1 MDRENQVAAET
12 VRTVPIRPE
21 VAMYAAFARL
31 NYKPWYAIS
40 EFVDNSVQSALANMD
55 ALRVAHPD
63 FRLLVEIDV
72 DENHIE
78 IRDNAAGISVRDY
91 IRAFLPASPPPDT
104 TGLSEFGLG
113 MKAAASWFASQWS
126 VRTTALG
133 EDVER
138 EIAFDIP
145 AIVEN
150 NRDRLDA
157 IERRAQH
164 SDHYTVLSLDKLH
177 VHPKGRTVAKI
188 KDHLRSIYR
197 VFLREGVLELR
208 VNGEALTYEPPP
220 VLQAPYHATP
230 ASTSVTWRKEF
241 DLDLGDGHRVRGW
254 AAILAKASV
263 TNAGFSIFR
272 RRRLIQGS
280 YGEGY
285 RPERIFGKPNKFVYQ
300 RLVGEVEVEGFA
312 VSHTKDGI
320 QWEDWE
326 DDILVWVKDK
336 LDADPLPLLD
346 QAANY
351 RARSAIDRD
360 TLGEATRDLTN
371 TIAQHLPPIID
382 RQLTAPPDES
392 PLDSQLEPPER
403 VETLR
408 TEQVRLELEHSHRK
422 WIVDIELASEGATDA
437 WYELA
442 ESETSGDTTRIQI
455 RVNLGHPFMVRFVS
469 PDGDELV
476 PFTRLASALAIAEIT
491 AREQGVRQAGT
502 LRINLNQILRSA
514 LSGPVQ
520 LQEIKHD
527 SRRQSNN

>member
-1 MDRENQVAAET
+1 MDRQNEIGAGTA
-12 VRTVPIRPE
+12 RTVPIRPE
-21 VAMYAAFARL
+21 VAMFAAFARL

-40 EFVDNSVQSALANMD
+40 EFLDNSVQSALANMD
-55 ALRVAHPD
+55 TLNAAEPG
-63 FRLLVEIDV
+63 FQLLVEVNV
-72 DENHIE
+72 DENRIE
-78 IRDNAAGISVRDY
+78 IRDNAAGIPLHDY
-91 IRAFLPASPPPDT
+91 ARAFLPASPPPDT

-113 MKAAASWFASQWS
+113 MKAAASWFASRWS
-126 VRTTALG
+126 VRTSALG

-138 EIAFDIP
+138 DITFDIP
-145 AIVEN
+145 TIVET

-157 IERRAQH
+157 IEHPARP
-164 SDHYTVLSLDKLH
+164 SDHYTVLSLDHLH
-177 VHPKGRTVAKI
+177 VHPKGRTVGKI

-197 VFLREGVLELR
+197 AFLRDGLLELR
-208 VNGEALTYEPPP
+208 VNGEPLAYEPPP
-220 VLQAPYHATP
+220 ILQAPHHATP
-230 ASTSVTWRKEF
+230 SGAPVTWRKEF
-241 DLDLGDGHRVRGW
+241 DLDLGEGHRVRGW
-254 AAILAKASV
+254 AAILARASV

-285 RPERIFGKPNKFVYQ
+285 RPEKIFGKPNKFVYQ
-300 RLVGEVEVEGFA
+300 RLVGEIEVEGFA

-326 DDILVWVKDK
+326 DDILAWIKDK

-351 RARSAIDRD
+351 RARTAIDRD
-360 TLGEATRDLTN
+360 ALGEATRDLSKA
-371 TIAQHLPPIID
+371 IAQHLPPVVD
-382 RQLTAPPDES
+382 EQLASPPDES
-392 PLDSQLEPPER
+392 PLDPRLDPPQR
-403 VETLR
+403 AETLR
-408 TEQVRLELEHSHRK
+408 SDQVRLDLELSHRK
-422 WIVDIELASEGATDA
+422 WIVDIELVSDGAIDP

-455 RVNLGHPFMVRFVS
+455 RVNAGHPFMLRFVS

-476 PFTRLASALAIAEIT
+476 PFTRLAGALAIAEIT

-520 LQEIKHD
+520 RQEIKHD
-527 SRRQSNN
+527 T

>member
-1 MDRENQVAAET
+1 MDRQNEIAAET
-12 VRTVPIRPE
+12 ARTVPIRPE

-31 NYKPWYAIS
+31 NYKPWYAIG
-40 EFVDNSVQSALANMD
+40 EFVDNSVQSALANME
-55 ALRVAHPD
+55 ALRAAEPS
-63 FRLLVEIDV
+63 FRLRVEIDV

-78 IRDNAAGISVRDY
+78 IRDNAAGISSRDY
-91 IRAFLPASPPPDT
+91 ARAFLPASPPPDT

-113 MKAAASWFASQWS
+113 MKAAASWFASRWS
-126 VRTTALG
+126 VRTSALG

-138 EIAFDIP
+138 EITFDIP
-145 AIVEN
+145 AIVEA

-157 IERRAQH
+157 IERSAPA
-164 SDHYTVLSLDKLH
+164 SEHYTMLSLENLH
-177 VHPKGRTVAKI
+177 VHPKGRTVGKI
-188 KDHLRSIYR
+188 KEHLRSIYR
-197 VFLREGVLELR
+197 VFLRDGLLELR
-208 VNGEALTYEPPP
+208 VNGDPLAYEPPP
-220 VLQAPYHATP
+220 ILHAPYHGTP
-230 ASTSVTWRKEF
+230 DGTPVTWRKEF
-241 DLDLGDGHRVRGW
+241 DLDLGDGHRVCGW
-254 AAILAKASV
+254 AAILARASV

-285 RPERIFGKPNKFVYQ
+285 RPEKVFGKPNKFVYQ
-300 RLVGEVEVEGFA
+300 RLIGELEVEGFA

-326 DDILVWVKDK
+326 DDILAWVKNE
-336 LDADPLPLLD
+336 LDADPLKLLD

-351 RARSAIDRD
+351 RARAVIDRD
-360 TLGEATRDLTN
+360 SLGEATRDLSN

-382 RQLTAPPDES
+382 RQLTAAPDDS
-392 PLDSQLEPPER
+392 PLDPRLERSQGAEA
-403 VETLR
+403 LR
-408 TEQVRLELEHSHRK
+408 AEQVRLDLEHSHRK
-422 WIVDIELASEGATDA
+422 WIIDIELASDGAAGA

-476 PFTRLASALAIAEIT
+476 PLTRLAAGLAIAEIT

-520 LQEIKHD
+520 HQEIKHD
-527 SRRQSNN
+527 S

>member
-1 MDRENQVAAET
+1 MDREIQVNAET
-12 VRTVPIRPE
+12 PRTVSIRPE
-21 VAMYAAFARL
+21 VAMFAAFARL
-31 NYKPWYAIS
+31 NYKPWYAIG
-40 EFVDNSVQSALANMD
+40 EFVDNAVQSALANMD
-55 ALRVAHPD
+55 ALRAADHD
-63 FRLLVEIDV
+63 FRLRVEIGV
-72 DENHIE
+72 DENHVE

-91 IRAFLPASPPPDT
+91 ARAFLPASPPPDT

-126 VRTTALG
+126 VRTTALD

-138 EIAFDIP
+138 EITFDIP
-145 AIVEN
+145 SIVAS

-157 IERRAQH
+157 IERRARS
-164 SDHYTVLSLDKLH
+164 SDHYTVLSLDNLH
-177 VHPKGRTVAKI
+177 VHPRGRTVGKI

-197 VFLREGVLELR
+197 VFLRDGLLELR
-208 VNGEALTYEPPP
+208 VNGEDLSYEPPP
-220 VLQAPYHATP
+220 ILHAPHHATLNGP
-230 ASTSVTWRKEF
+230 PVMWRKDF
-241 DLDLGDGHRVRGW
+241 DLDMGDGHRVRGW
-254 AAILAKASV
+254 AAILARASV

-285 RPERIFGKPNKFVYQ
+285 RPEKIFGKPNKFVYQ
-300 RLVGEVEVEGFA
+300 RLIGELEVEGFA

-326 DDILVWVKDK
+326 DDILTWIKDK
-336 LDADPLPLLD
+336 LDSEPLRLLD
-346 QAANY
+346 QATNY
-351 RARSAIDRD
+351 RARTAIDRD
-360 TLGEATRDLTN
+360 VLEEATRDLSN
-371 TIAQHLPPIID
+371 AIAQHLPPIVD
-382 RQLTAPPDES
+382 RQLNTPPDES
-392 PLDSQLEPPER
+392 PLDAQLAPPDR
-403 VETLR
+403 AAALR
-408 TEQVRLELEHSHRK
+408 TEQVRLNLELSNRK
-422 WIVDIELASEGATDA
+422 WIVDIELLTDGATDP

-442 ESETSGDTTRIQI
+442 EHETTGDTTRIQI

-476 PFTRLASALAIAEIT
+476 PLTRLAAGLAIAEIT

-520 LQEIKHD
+520 HEEVSHG
-527 SRRQSNN
+527 S

>member
-1 MDRENQVAAET
+1 MDRESKVITET
-12 VRTVPIRPE
+12 PRTVPIRPE

-40 EFVDNSVQSALANMD
+40 EFVDNAVQSALSNMD
-55 ALRVAHPD
+55 ALRAAD
-63 FRLLVEIDV
+63 QNFRLNVEIDI

-91 IRAFLPASPPPDT
+91 ARAFLPASPPPDT
-104 TGLSEFGLG
+104 KGLSEFGLG

-133 EDVER
+133 ENVER
-138 EIAFDIP
+138 EITFDIP
-145 AIVEN
+145 TIVAS

-157 IERRAQH
+157 IERSAH
-164 SDHYTVLSLDKLH
+164 ASDHYTVLSLANLH
-177 VHPKGRTVAKI
+177 VHPRGRTVGRI

-197 VFLREGVLELR
+197 VFLRDRLLELR
-208 VNGEALTYEPPP
+208 VNGESLSYESPPILHALH
-220 VLQAPYHATP
+220 HATP
-230 ASTSVTWRKEF
+230 DGSPVEWRKDF

-254 AAILAKASV
+254 AAILARASV

-285 RPERIFGKPNKFVYQ
+285 RPETVFGKPNKFVYQ
-300 RLVGEVEVEGFA
+300 RLIGELEVEGFA

-326 DDILVWVKDK
+326 DDILTWIKDK
-336 LDADPLPLLD
+336 LDSEPLPLLD

-351 RARSAIDRD
+351 RARAAIDRD
-360 TLGEATRDLTN
+360 AIGEATRDLRNAIT
-371 TIAQHLPPIID
+371 QHLPPIVD
-382 RQLTAPPDES
+382 RQLNTPPDES
-392 PLDSQLEPPER
+392 PLDAQLPPPPADA
-403 VETLR
+403 TSLR
-408 TEQVRLELEHSHRK
+408 TEQVRLNLEHSHRK
-422 WIVDIELASEGATDA
+422 WIVDMELLTHGTVDS

-442 ESETSGDTTRIQI
+442 EHETTGDTTRIQI

-476 PFTRLASALAIAEIT
+476 PFTRLAAALAIAEIT

-520 LQEIKHD
+520 HQEIKHG
-527 SRRQSNN
+527 S

>member
-1 MDRENQVAAET
+1 MDWEINVTAQSP
-12 VRTVPIRPE
+12 RTVPIRPE

-31 NYKPWYAIS
+31 NYKPWYAIG
-40 EFVDNSVQSALANMD
+40 EFVDNSVQSALTNLN
-55 ALRVAHPD
+55 ALRATDPN
-63 FRLLVEIDV
+63 FRLHVHIDV
-72 DENHIE
+72 DEKHVQ

-91 IRAFLPASPPPDT
+91 DRAFRPASPPPDT

-138 EIAFDIP
+138 VITFDIP
-145 AIVEN
+145 SIVAS
-150 NRDRLDA
+150 NRDQLDA
-157 IERRAQH
+157 IEHSARP
-164 SDHYTVLSLDKLH
+164 SDHYTVLSLENLH
-177 VHPKGRTVAKI
+177 IHPRGRTVGRV

-197 VFLREGVLELR
+197 VFLRDGLLELR
-208 VNGEALTYEPPP
+208 VNGESLSYEPPP
-220 VLQAPYHATP
+220 ILHAPYHATP
-230 ASTSVTWRKEF
+230 NGPSMEWRKDF

-285 RPERIFGKPNKFVYQ
+285 RPEKIFGKPNKFTYQ
-300 RLVGEVEVEGFA
+300 RLIGELEVEGFA

-326 DDILVWVKDK
+326 DDILTWIKDK
-336 LDADPLPLLD
+336 LDSEPLPLLD
-346 QAANY
+346 QATNY
-351 RARSAIDRD
+351 RARTAIDRD
-360 TLGEATRDLTN
+360 VLGQATHDISSA
-371 TIAQHLPPIID
+371 IAQHLPPIVD
-382 RQLTAPPDES
+382 HQLSTQPNES
-392 PLDSQLEPPER
+392 PLDQQLAPPER
-403 VETLR
+403 AEALR
-408 TEQVRLELEHSHRK
+408 TEQVRLNLEHSRRK
-422 WIVDIELASEGATDA
+422 WIVDIELLTDGTVDP

-442 ESETSGDTTRIQI
+442 ERETTGDTTRIQI
-455 RVNLGHPFMVRFVS
+455 RVNLGHPFMVRFVL

-476 PFTRLASALAIAEIT
+476 PFTRLAAALAIAEIT

-520 LQEIKHD
+520 HQEINHG
-527 SRRQSNN
+527 S

>member
-1 MDRENQVAAET
+1 MDREPQVTAET
-12 VRTVPIRPE
+12 RRTVQIRPQ

-31 NYKPWYAIS
+31 NYKPWYAIG
-40 EFVDNSVQSALANMD
+40 EFVDNALQSALANMD
-55 ALRVAHPD
+55 ALRAAEHD
-63 FRLLVEIDV
+63 FRLHIAIDV
-72 DENHIE
+72 DENRVE
-78 IRDNAAGISVRDY
+78 IRDNAAGISIRDY
-91 IRAFLPASPPPDT
+91 ARAFLPASPPPDT

-113 MKAAASWFASQWS
+113 MKAAASWFASHWS

-133 EDVER
+133 EGIER
-138 EIAFDIP
+138 EITFDIP
-145 AIVEN
+145 AIVGS

-157 IERRAQH
+157 IERPARP
-164 SDHYTVLSLDKLH
+164 SDHYTVLSLNNLR
-177 VHPKGRTVAKI
+177 VHPKGRTVGRI

-197 VFLREGVLELR
+197 VFLRDGLLELR
-208 VNGEALTYEPPP
+208 VNGEALSYEPPP
-220 VLQAPYHATP
+220 VLRAPHHATP
-230 ASTSVTWRKEF
+230 NGPTVTWRKDF

-254 AAILAKASV
+254 AAILARASV

-280 YGEGY
+280 HGEGY
-285 RPERIFGKPNKFVYQ
+285 RPEKVFGKPNKFIYQ
-300 RLVGEVEVEGFA
+300 RLIGELEVEGFA

-326 DDILVWVKDK
+326 EDILSWIKDN
-336 LDADPLPLLD
+336 LDLEPLRLLD

-351 RARSAIDRD
+351 RARTAIDRD
-360 TLGEATRDLTN
+360 VLGDVTRDLSN
-371 TIAQHLPPIID
+371 AIAQHLPPIVD
-382 RQLTAPPDES
+382 RQLSAPPDES
-392 PLDSQLEPPER
+392 PLDAQLALPDR
-403 VETLR
+403 AAALR
-408 TEQVRLELEHSHRK
+408 TERVSLNLEHSHRN
-422 WIVDIELASEGATDA
+422 WIVDIELLTEGAIDP

-442 ESETSGDTTRIQI
+442 ESETAGDTTRIQI

-476 PFTRLASALAIAEIT
+476 PFTRLAAALAIAEIT

-520 LQEIKHD
+520 DHEMGD
-527 SRRQSNN
+527 GA